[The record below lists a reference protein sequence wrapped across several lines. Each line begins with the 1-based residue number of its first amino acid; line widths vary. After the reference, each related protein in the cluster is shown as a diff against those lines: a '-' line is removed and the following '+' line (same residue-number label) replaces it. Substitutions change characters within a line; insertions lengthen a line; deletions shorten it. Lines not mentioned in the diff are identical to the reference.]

1 MGLREQ
7 LTNMSPR
14 EQRLLT
20 ILGVLFG
27 ALIFL
32 GLPIY
37 IYSDLAGARDRN
49 EEIREVLRRIAK
61 ADELLQ
67 KRKGERLALDLRYAK
82 PAPALATFI
91 EGAASANGLE
101 VPESTDRP
109 PVQGTGYTERIT
121 SVKLRAVGLRPF
133 VQMLEKIERS
143 GHPVQVSQLSIKTK
157 ASGPD
162 LYDVSMQV
170 SAFDKEG
177 MEKTGADKDKTT
189 GGTKK

>member
-37 IYSDLAGARDRN
+37 IYSDLAAARDRN

-109 PVQGTGYTERIT
+109 PVQGTGYTE
-121 SVKLRAVGLRPF
+121 
-133 VQMLEKIERS
+133 
-143 GHPVQVSQLSIKTK
+143 
-157 ASGPD
+157 
-162 LYDVSMQV
+162 
-170 SAFDKEG
+170 
-177 MEKTGADKDKTT
+177 
-189 GGTKK
+189 